1 MLQVKGILKTRRI
14 AMEILEVLQTV
25 LEYIV
30 EAGILI
36 FEYIGVGI
44 IIWTSLVSLTKY
56 VRRKPDTRIYL
67 AKGLAMGLEF
77 KLGSEI
83 LRTVIVREWK
93 EIAIVAGIIALRA
106 TLTFLIHWE
115 IKQEEL
121 NEQRDIETES
131 MRRKHKENQGE

>member
-1 MLQVKGILKTRRI
+1 MLKCRGVI
-14 AMEILEVLQTV
+14 MEILEFLSLV

-30 EAGILI
+30 EIGILL

-44 IIWTSLVSLTKY
+44 IIWTSLISFNKY
-56 VRRKPDTRIYL
+56 IRRKDDTRIYL

-106 TLTFLIHWE
+106 ALTFLIHWE

-121 NEQRDIETES
+121 AEQRDITTEG
-131 MRRKHKENQGE
+131 MRKNQQ

>member
-1 MLQVKGILKTRRI
+1 
-14 AMEILEVLQTV
+14 MEILEVLQTV

-44 IIWTSLVSLTKY
+44 IIWTSLISLTKY

-121 NEQRDIETES
+121 NEQRDIETEG
-131 MRRKHKENQGE
+131 MRKSLEKN